1 MTSPVS
7 QPQYRWVIVTAAA
20 LILAISMGAIVNGMS
35 AFIVPMQM
43 QFGWP
48 RGQIALINF
57 AGIMGLA
64 FGGLLMGPLARRQTI
79 KEATVANGADRTT
92 CTHSCGES

>member
-1 MTSPVS
+1 MTTSI
-7 QPQYRWVIVTAAA
+7 PQARYRWVIVIASA

-64 FGGLLMGPLARRQTI
+64 FGGCSWGLWPTAKAR
-79 KEATVANGADRTT
+79 GLW
-92 CTHSCGES
+92 